1 MTEQVRTEEPMVEE
15 EAVDYTEPDAE
26 APEAAAEVAEASA
39 AAEVAEE
46 AEAANGAPEATN
58 GATETNGEKS
68 ADDPMSEPPHGT
80 EVFVGGIPRTAS
92 EEQLKVFAEAVG
104 EVHAVVLLKD
114 PQNNEQ
120 NRGFGFVK
128 FKTRAA
134 ATDALEKLAGKQL
147 ADFPG
152 QNLRVAP
159 SQSKHKLYVG
169 NIPRELSK
177 DALKEQLDA
186 VVKGVEVIELLMSKE
201 YPGQNRGFSF
211 IEFYN
216 HACAQLAKNVLSAPT
231 YTMGGRTLNVAYAE
245 PKGADQVPT
254 QQVKSVYVG
263 NLPASATDAKL
274 KELFEQFGE
283 VTKVVIPPS
292 RPDKPN
298 REFGFVH
305 FSERSVVE
313 KLVQE
318 AEKGTKPSLDGNTLE
333 VKMAKPQQQPDQ
345 QQQQMGGRGGFGG
358 RGGGF
363 GGPPGGRFAGRGGF
377 QQRGRGR
384 GGFGGRGGGY
394 GGDYGY
400 GYDEG
405 YGGGDYGGYGGDA
418 YGGYEGGG
426 YDEGYGAGG
435 YGAMAGGGAMP
446 AMVPMMLPNGQIGYV
461 IQGGAAAPG
470 AAGAVGGFGGSPPG
484 GPVRSSGRGGYGG
497 RGGSGG
503 PPRGRGGP
511 RGGGGGGY
519 NGGGGGRR
527 YQPY

>member
-1 MTEQVRTEEPMVEE
+1 MGEE
-15 EAVDYTEPDAE
+15 EAVDYTEPEAE
-26 APEAAAEVAEASA
+26 APEAAAEAAV
-39 AAEVAEE
+39 AAEQVEE
-46 AEAANGAPEATN
+46 ADAANGASEAANAN
-58 GATETNGEKS
+58 GAPATNGEKRQAPPHYYS
-68 ADDPMSEPPHGT
+68 AADDPMSEPPHGT
-80 EVFVGGIPRTAS
+80 EVFVGGIPRSAT
-92 EEQLKVFAEAVG
+92 EDQLKVFAEAMG

-169 NIPRELSK
+169 NIPRDLSK
-177 DALKEQLDA
+177 DTLKAELDA

-201 YPGQNRGFSF
+201 YPGNNRGFAF

-216 HACAQLAKNVLSAPT
+216 HACAQLAKNALSAPT
-231 YTMGGRTLNVAYAE
+231 YTMHGRSLNVAYAE

-263 NLPASATDAKL
+263 NLPASANEAKL

-313 KLVQE
+313 KLVQD
-318 AEKGTKPSLDGNTLE
+318 AEKGTKPSLDSNTLE
-333 VKMAKPQQQPDQ
+333 VKMAKPQLQPELQNQQAF
-345 QQQQMGGRGGFGG
+345 MGGRGNFGG
-358 RGGGF
+358 RNSNF
-363 GGPPGGRFAGRGGF
+363 GGPSGGR
-377 QQRGRGR
+377 
-384 GGFGGRGGGY
+384 
-394 GGDYGY
+394 
-400 GYDEG
+400 
-405 YGGGDYGGYGGDA
+405 
-418 YGGYEGGG
+418 
-426 YDEGYGAGG
+426 
-435 YGAMAGGGAMP
+435 
-446 AMVPMMLPNGQIGYV
+446 
-461 IQGGAAAPG
+461 
-470 AAGAVGGFGGSPPG
+470 
-484 GPVRSSGRGGYGG
+484 
-497 RGGSGG
+497 SGG
-503 PPRGRGGP
+503 ES
-511 RGGGGGGY
+511 
-519 NGGGGGRR
+519 
-527 YQPY
+527 

>member
-1 MTEQVRTEEPMVEE
+1 MAEE
-15 EAVDYTEPDAE
+15 EAVDYTEAEAEAEAE
-26 APEAAAEVAEASA
+26 APEAADAPA
-39 AAEVAEE
+39 AADSVEE
-46 AEAANGAPEATN
+46 ATAANGGPQEGAANGAA
-58 GATETNGEKS
+58 ETNGEKS
-68 ADDPMSEPPHGT
+68 SDDPMSEPPHGT

-92 EEQLKVFAEAVG
+92 EDQLKVFAEAVG

-134 ATDALEKLAGKQL
+134 AADALEKLAGKQM

-152 QNLRVAP
+152 QNIRVAP
-159 SQSKHKLYVG
+159 SQSKHKLYLG
-169 NIPRELSK
+169 NIPRDLSK
-177 DALKEQLDA
+177 EGLKEQLDA
-186 VVKGVEVIELLMSKE
+186 IVKGVEAIDLLSSKD
-201 YPGQNRGFSF
+201 YPGQNRGFAF
-211 IEFYN
+211 VEFYN
-216 HACAQLAKNVLSAPT
+216 HACAQLAKNTLSAPT

-245 PKGADQVPT
+245 PKGGDQVPA

-263 NLPASATDAKL
+263 NLPASATELKL

-305 FSERSVVE
+305 FNDRSVVE
-313 KLVQE
+313 KLVQDS
-318 AEKGTKPSLDGNTLE
+318 EKGTKPSLDGSTLE
-333 VKMAKPQQQPDQ
+333 VKMAKPQLQLDQ
-345 QQQQMGGRGGFGG
+345 QQQQGFGGGRGGFGG

-363 GGPPGGRFAGRGGF
+363 GGPLGGRHAGGRGGF
-377 QQRGRGR
+377 QARGRGR

-394 GGDYGY
+394 SDYGY
-400 GYDEG
+400 GGYDEG
-405 YGGGDYGGYGGDA
+405 YGADYGYGNEGYGAEGYGGYG
-418 YGGYEGGG
+418 GGG
-426 YDEGYGAGG
+426 YDEGYGSAAGF
-435 YGAMAGGGAMP
+435 GAMAAGGAMP

-461 IQGGAAAPG
+461 IQGGAAATG
-470 AAGAVGGFGGSPPG
+470 AAGAGAGGFGGTSPG
-484 GPVRSSGRGGYGG
+484 GPIRSGSGYGG
-497 RGGSGG
+497 RGGRGGMSG

-511 RGGGGGGY
+511 RGGGGY
-519 NGGGGGRR
+519 GGGGGRR